1 MRRTVPLLLALLTLA
16 LSPSLARAADVSPTP
31 TSGPTSTDVV
41 VLKVEGA
48 IDRPLW
54 SYLNQRLDQ
63 AEADGSIVV
72 LQTDTSGTLGED
84 GVALG
89 NRLVAMRVP
98 VLVWVGP
105 APAKAAGAGLLLMYA
120 SSLAGVSPGSQTGPL
135 NPIDLAA
142 PDKADPGLQT
152 TIQGW
157 LDARGKDTRID
168 WPDGALDG
176 AQAMDHGIAQIAAG
190 SITQFLDA
198 VDGKTVMTA
207 DGPVTLH
214 TRIATTD
221 REAAQHV
228 VNMYFDNMGPVLRV
242 AHGVASPSIIYFLLA
257 IGLACLAFELT
268 QPGFGFAGFAG
279 VGMLL
284 LAAYGIWVIPPFWPG
299 FALLLAGVALMTL
312 DVRIRNLGPLTAL
325 GLVAFGAG
333 SWLAWHQVAPAS
345 RISPWLIAGAVV
357 ASLLYY
363 GFGLT
368 VALQSRDRIVNT
380 QRGLIGLVGEARG
393 RIAPEGPVYVKG
405 AMWRGRSA
413 GEVIA
418 PGTPVRVRGVDGLV
432 LKVEA
437 DPDATPM
444 LRDPDRVSSD

>member
-176 AQAMDHGIAQIAAG
+176 AQAMDHGIAQVAAG
-190 SITQFLDA
+190 PITQFLDA

-228 VNMYFDNMGPVLRV
+228 VNIDFDNMGPVLRV

-299 FALLLAGVALMTL
+299 FALLLAGVGLMTL
-312 DVRIRNLGPLTAL
+312 DVRIRNLGLVTAL

-333 SWLAWHQVAPAS
+333 SWLAWHQVAPAI
-345 RISPWLIAGAVV
+345 RISPWLIGGAVV

-393 RIAPEGPVYVKG
+393 RIAPE
-405 AMWRGRSA
+405 
-413 GEVIA
+413 
-418 PGTPVRVRGVDGLV
+418 TPVRVRGVDGLV

>member
-1 MRRTVPLLLALLTLA
+1 MR
-16 LSPSLARAADVSPTP
+16 SWSC
-31 TSGPTSTDVV
+31 
-41 VLKVEGA
+41 
-48 IDRPLW
+48 RP
-54 SYLNQRLDQ
+54 N
-63 AEADGSIVV
+63 
-72 LQTDTSGTLGED
+72 TSGTLGED

-135 NPIDLAA
+135 NPIDLAS
-142 PDKADPGLQT
+142 PDQAYPGLQA

-157 LDARGKDTRID
+157 LDAREKDTEID

-176 AQAMDHGIAQIAAG
+176 AQAMDHDIAQVAAG

-198 VDGKTVMTA
+198 ADGKTVMTA

-221 REAAQHV
+221 QEAAQHV
-228 VNMYFDNMGPVLRV
+228 VNIDFDNMGPVLRV

-299 FALLLAGVALMTL
+299 LALLLAGVALMTL
-312 DVRIRNLGPLTAL
+312 DVRIRNLGLLTAL
-325 GLVAFGAG
+325 GLVAFAAG
-333 SWLAWHQVAPAS
+333 SWLAWHQVAPAI
-345 RISPWLIAGAVV
+345 RISPWLIVGAVI

-368 VALQSRDRIVNT
+368 VALQSRDRIANT

-393 RIAPEGPVYVKG
+393 RIAPEGTRVREGRDVAGTERRRGHRARDARAG
-405 AMWRGRSA
+405 ARGRR
-413 GEVIA
+413 
-418 PGTPVRVRGVDGLV
+418 PGAEGRGGPRR
-432 LKVEA
+432 
-437 DPDATPM
+437 DPDAAGPGQGL
-444 LRDPDRVSSD
+444 LRLTSVVAVALTRDSSAARGNPRRPSLRRTG